1 MRAPSREPG
10 TRGTRAQQESQNPHP
25 KKPQGAAPRRSS
37 LLHPPTEKIESKSSR
52 RVKVAHPRADKDA
65 AHSRVG

>member
-37 LLHPPTEKIESKSSR
+37 LLPPGKNRIKIVS
-52 RVKVAHPRADKDA
+52 AC
-65 AHSRVG
+65 